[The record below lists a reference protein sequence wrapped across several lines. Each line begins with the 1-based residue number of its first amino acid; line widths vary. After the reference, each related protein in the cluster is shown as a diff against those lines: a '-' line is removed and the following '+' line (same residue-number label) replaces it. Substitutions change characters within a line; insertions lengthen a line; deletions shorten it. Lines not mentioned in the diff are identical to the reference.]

1 MPEIPN
7 NELPTSF
14 WIIGGVFLLWNF
26 LGLMIYYDQVTMSPE
41 VLADTFNAAQQAF
54 LEDMPL
60 WATSAYAI
68 AVTAGVIASLL
79 LLVRNALALPAFIV
93 SLAGVI
99 VQDLN
104 SFVMSDGLAV
114 WGSSALYL
122 PTLVLVLCVVEIWYS
137 RSAKAKGWIS

>member
-1 MPEIPN
+1 MSDIPN
-7 NELPTSF
+7 SELPTSF

-26 LGLMIYYDQVTMSPE
+26 FGLMIYYDQVTMSPE
-41 VLADTFNAAQQAF
+41 VLADNFNAAQQAF
-54 LEDMPL
+54 LENMPM

-79 LLVRNALALPAFIV
+79 LLVRNRLALPVFIV
-93 SLAGVI
+93 SLAGVL

-104 SFVMSDGLAV
+104 SFVLSDGLGV

-122 PTLVLVLCVVEIWYS
+122 PTLVILLCIIEIWYS
-137 RSAKAKGWIS
+137 RRAKAKGWLS

>member
-1 MPEIPN
+1 MSEISN
-7 NELPTSF
+7 SELPTSF

-26 LGLMIYYDQVTMSPE
+26 FGLMIYYDQVTMSPE
-41 VLADTFNAAQQAF
+41 ILADNFNAAQQAF
-54 LEDMPL
+54 LESMPL

-79 LLVRNALALPAFIV
+79 LLVRNALAVPIFVV
-93 SLAGVI
+93 SLAGVL

-104 SFVMSDGLAV
+104 SFVLSDGLAV

-122 PTLVLVLCVVEIWYS
+122 PTLVFALCVVEIWYS
-137 RSAKAKGWIS
+137 RSAKAKGWLS

>member
-1 MPEIPN
+1 M
-7 NELPTSF
+7 
-14 WIIGGVFLLWNF
+14 
-26 LGLMIYYDQVTMSPE
+26 
-41 VLADTFNAAQQAF
+41 QQAF

-79 LLVRNALALPAFIV
+79 LLVRMALALPVFIA
-93 SLAGVI
+93 SFAGVL

-104 SFVMSDGLAV
+104 SFVLSDGLGV

-122 PTLVLVLCVVEIWYS
+122 PTLVIVICVVEIWYA
-137 RSAKAKGWIS
+137 RSAKVKGWLS

>member
-1 MPEIPN
+1 MTEIPN

-41 VLADTFNAAQQAF
+41 VLADTFSAAQQAF

-79 LLVRNALALPAFIV
+79 LLVRNALALPVFIV

-104 SFVMSDGLAV
+104 SFVMNDGLAV

>member
-1 MPEIPN
+1 MTEIPN
-7 NELPTSF
+7 SELPTSF

-26 LGLMIYYDQVTMSPE
+26 FGLMIYYDQVTMSPE

-79 LLVRNALALPAFIV
+79 LLVRNALALPVFIV

-104 SFVMSDGLAV
+104 SFVMNDGLAV

>member
-1 MPEIPN
+1 MSEIPN

-41 VLADTFNAAQQAF
+41 VLADTFSPAQQAF
-54 LEDMPL
+54 LENMPL

-79 LLVRNALALPAFIV
+79 LLVRNALALPLFIV
-93 SLAGVI
+93 SLVGVI

-104 SFVMSDGLAV
+104 SFVLNDGLEV

-137 RSAKAKGWIS
+137 RSAKAKGWLS

>member
-7 NELPTSF
+7 SELPTSY

-26 LGLMIYYDQVTMSPE
+26 FGLMIYYDQVTMAPDVIADNFSP
-41 VLADTFNAAQQAF
+41 AQQAF
-54 LEDMPL
+54 LENMPL

-79 LLVRNALALPAFIV
+79 LLVRNVLALPVFVV
-93 SLAGVI
+93 SLVGVI
-99 VQDLN
+99 VQDLH
-104 SFVMSDGLAV
+104 SFVISDGLAV

-122 PTLVLVLCVVEIWYS
+122 PTLVIVIGIVEIWYS
-137 RSAKAKGWIS
+137 RRAKAKAWLS

>member
-1 MPEIPN
+1 MSEIPN
-7 NELPTSF
+7 NEPPTSF

-41 VLADTFNAAQQAF
+41 VLADTFSAAQQAF

-79 LLVRNALALPAFIV
+79 LLVRNALALPVFIV

-114 WGSSALYL
+114 WGSSAVYL

>member
-1 MPEIPN
+1 MSEVPN
-7 NELPTSF
+7 GKPPTSY
-14 WIIGGVFLLWNF
+14 WIIAGIFLLWNF
-26 LGLMIYYDQVTMSPE
+26 IGLMIYYNQVTMAPD
-41 VLADTFNAAQQAF
+41 VIADNFSLAQQAF

-79 LLVRNALALPAFIV
+79 LLVRMALALPVFIV
-93 SLAGVI
+93 SFAGVL

-104 SFVMSDGLAV
+104 SFVLSDGLGV

-122 PTLVLVLCVVEIWYS
+122 PTLVIVICVVEIWYA
-137 RSAKAKGWIS
+137 RSAKVKGWLS

>member
-1 MPEIPN
+1 MSEIPN

-41 VLADTFNAAQQAF
+41 MLADTFNAQQQAF
-54 LEDMPL
+54 LENMPL

-79 LLVRNALALPAFIV
+79 LLVRNALALPLFVV

-99 VQDLN
+99 VQNIN
-104 SFVMSDGLAV
+104 SFVVSNGLEV

-122 PTLVLVLCVVEIWYS
+122 PTLVLVLCIAEIWYS
-137 RSAKAKGWIS
+137 RSAKAKGWLT

>member
-1 MPEIPN
+1 MSEIPN

-54 LEDMPL
+54 LQDMPL

-79 LLVRNALALPAFIV
+79 LLVRNALALPIFIV
-93 SLAGVI
+93 SFAGVI

-104 SFVMSDGLAV
+104 SFVLSDGLAV

-122 PTLVLVLCVVEIWYS
+122 PTLVIVLCVVEIWYS

>member
-1 MPEIPN
+1 MSEIPN
-7 NELPTSF
+7 KELPTSF

-41 VLADTFNAAQQAF
+41 VLADTFNAAQHAF

-79 LLVRNALALPAFIV
+79 LLVRNALALPIFIV
-93 SLAGVI
+93 SLAGVV

-104 SFVMSDGLAV
+104 SFVLSDGLAV
-114 WGSSALYL
+114 WGSSAVYL
-122 PTLVLVLCVVEIWYS
+122 PTLVLVICVVEIWYS

>member
-1 MPEIPN
+1 MSEIPN

-14 WIIGGVFLLWNF
+14 WIIGGVFLIWNF

-54 LEDMPL
+54 LKDMPL

-79 LLVRNALALPAFIV
+79 LLVRNALALPIFIV
-93 SLAGVI
+93 SFAGVI

-104 SFVMSDGLAV
+104 SFVLSDGLAV

-122 PTLVLVLCVVEIWYS
+122 PTLVVVLCVVEIWYS

>member
-54 LEDMPL
+54 LKDMPL

-79 LLVRNALALPAFIV
+79 LLVRNALALPVFIV